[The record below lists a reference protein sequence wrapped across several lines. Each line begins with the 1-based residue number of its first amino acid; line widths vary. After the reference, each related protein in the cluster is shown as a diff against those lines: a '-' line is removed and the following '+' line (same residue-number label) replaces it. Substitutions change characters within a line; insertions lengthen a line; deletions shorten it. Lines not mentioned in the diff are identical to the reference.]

1 MALPS
6 VETMML
12 LSAIVVA
19 AVTWY
24 ILTPAERDRVRR
36 ACVRRVAQVMSVLK
50 VVARAFRRERSEV
63 LEDALRQRSWPLVTL
78 SIATLNIAVHAWSHF
93 DPAAPVADILGNV
106 AARTTSGEWWRLLS
120 AIVVHPNLLHLV
132 VNTIA
137 LVQVGL
143 VLERLT
149 GSLTFVAVYAVSGVF
164 AGLYT
169 LSGFE
174 ATPAMGASGAVFGI
188 YGLLIATWMWG
199 ALQRSETTLRLGT
212 VKAFAPV
219 AALFTLVHLTSPTMA
234 GEAEW
239 LGLVTGFTCGVLM
252 ARPVRIHAPPV
263 RRVATVAAAAAY
275 LAIVAA
281 VPLRGMTDPR
291 PLLATVV
298 VVEQQTAAAYDAAVE
313 EFSRGR
319 MDRKDL
325 VQVIEGKILPA
336 LQSARLELQH
346 VDRAPRDLVPHVRA
360 AEIYTIRRIE
370 SWRIRADA
378 LRTGYSRRL
387 RDAEAVQRS
396 ALERLRSIPP
406 GA

>member
-1 MALPS
+1 
-6 VETMML
+6 MML

-36 ACVRRVAQVMSVLK
+36 ACVRRIAQVRPVIGA
-50 VVARAFRRERSEV
+50 VARAFRRERSEV
-63 LEDALRQRSWPLVTL
+63 LEDALRHRAWPVVTL

-93 DPAAPVADILGNV
+93 DPAAPVAEILGNV

-120 AIVVHPNLLHLV
+120 AVVVHPNLLHLAI
-132 VNTIA
+132 NTLA

-169 LSGFE
+169 LSGFNV
-174 ATPAMGASGAVFGI
+174 APAMGASGAVFGI

-212 VKAFAPV
+212 VRAFAPL
-219 AALFTLVHLTSPTMA
+219 AALFTLVHLISPTMA

-313 EFSRGR
+313 EFRRGGT
-319 MDRKDL
+319 RKDL
-325 VQVIEGKILPA
+325 VQAIEGRILPA

-360 AEIYTIRRIE
+360 AELYTIRRIE

-378 LRTGYSRRL
+378 LRTGNSRRL
-387 RDAEAVQRS
+387 RDAEAVERS

>member
-1 MALPS
+1 MA
-6 VETMML
+6 L

-36 ACVRRVAQVMSVLK
+36 ACVRRAAQVLPVLGA
-50 VVARAFRRERSEV
+50 VVRAFRRERSEV
-63 LEDALRQRSWPLVTL
+63 LEDALRHRSWPVVTL
-78 SIATLNIAVHAWSHF
+78 SIAALNIAVHAWSHF
-93 DPAAPVADILGNV
+93 DPAAPVADILGNA
-106 AARTTSGEWWRLLS
+106 AARTTNGEWWRLLS
-120 AIVVHPNLLHLV
+120 AMVVHPNLLHLV

-169 LSGFE
+169 LSGFD
-174 ATPAMGASGAVFGI
+174 AAPAMGASGAVFGI

-219 AALFTLVHLTSPTMA
+219 AALFTLVHLVSQAMP

-291 PLLATVV
+291 PLLASVV
-298 VVEQQTAAAYDAAVE
+298 VVEQQTAAAYNAAVE

-325 VQVIEGKILPA
+325 VQVIDGKILPA

-378 LRTGYSRRL
+378 LRTGNSHRL
-387 RDAEAVQRS
+387 REAEAVERS
-396 ALERLRSIPP
+396 ALERLRSIPA

>member
-1 MALPS
+1 
-6 VETMML
+6 
-12 LSAIVVA
+12 
-19 AVTWY
+19 
-24 ILTPAERDRVRR
+24 
-36 ACVRRVAQVMSVLK
+36 
-50 VVARAFRRERSEV
+50 
-63 LEDALRQRSWPLVTL
+63 
-78 SIATLNIAVHAWSHF
+78 
-93 DPAAPVADILGNV
+93 
-106 AARTTSGEWWRLLS
+106 
-120 AIVVHPNLLHLV
+120 
-132 VNTIA
+132 
-137 LVQVGL
+137 
-143 VLERLT
+143 
-149 GSLTFVAVYAVSGVF
+149 VSGVF

-169 LSGFE
+169 LSGFDV
-174 ATPAMGASGAVFGI
+174 APAMGASGAVFGI

-212 VKAFAPV
+212 VRAFAPV
-219 AALFTLVHLTSPTMA
+219 AALFTLVHLISPTMA

-313 EFSRGR
+313 EFRRGGT
-319 MDRKDL
+319 RKDL
-325 VQVIEGKILPA
+325 VQAIEGRILPA

-360 AEIYTIRRIE
+360 AELYTIRRIE

-378 LRTGYSRRL
+378 LRTGNSRRL
-387 RDAEAVQRS
+387 RDAEAVERS

>member
-1 MALPS
+1 
-6 VETMML
+6 ML

-36 ACVRRVAQVMSVLK
+36 ACVRRVAQVTPVLG

-63 LEDALRQRSWPLVTL
+63 LEDALRHRSWPLVTL

-120 AIVVHPNLLHLV
+120 AMVVHPNLLHLV
-132 VNTIA
+132 INTIA

-169 LSGFE
+169 LSGFD
-174 ATPAMGASGAVFGI
+174 AAPAMGASGAVFGI

-219 AALFTLVHLTSPTMA
+219 AALFTLVHLISPTMA

-252 ARPVRIHAPPV
+252 ARPVRIHAPPA

-291 PLLATVV
+291 PLLASVV
-298 VVEQQTAAAYDAAVE
+298 VVEQQTAAAYDAAVQ
-313 EFSRGR
+313 EFRRGGT
-319 MDRKDL
+319 RKDL
-325 VQVIEGKILPA
+325 VQVIDGKILPA

-378 LRTGYSRRL
+378 LRTGNSRRL
-387 RDAEAVQRS
+387 RDAEAVERS

-406 GA
+406 DA

>member
-1 MALPS
+1 
-6 VETMML
+6 MML

-36 ACVRRVAQVMSVLK
+36 ACARRIAQLLPVTQA
-50 VVARAFRRERSEV
+50 VVRAFRREHSEV
-63 LEDALRQRSWPLVTL
+63 LEDALRHRSWPLVTL
-78 SIATLNIAVHAWSHF
+78 SIATLNVAVHAWSLF
-93 DPAAPVADILGNV
+93 DPATPVADTLGNV
-106 AARTTSGEWWRLLS
+106 AASTTNGEWWRLLS
-120 AIVVHPNLLHLV
+120 AMVVHPNLLQLV
-132 VNTIA
+132 INTIA

-149 GSLTFVAVYAVSGVF
+149 GSLTFVAVYVVSGVF

-169 LSGFE
+169 LSGF
-174 ATPAMGASGAVFGI
+174 AVAPAIGASGAVFGI

-212 VKAFAPV
+212 VRAFAPV
-219 AALFTLVHLTSPTMA
+219 AALFALVHLISETMA

-239 LGLVTGFTCGVLM
+239 LGLVTGFACGVLI
-252 ARPVRIHAPPV
+252 ARPVCIRTPPA

-291 PLLATVV
+291 PLLASIV

-313 EFSRGR
+313 DFSRGGIN
-319 MDRKDL
+319 RKDL
-325 VQVIEGKILPA
+325 VQLIDGTILPA

-360 AEIYTIRRIE
+360 AEIYTLRRME

-378 LRTGYSRRL
+378 LRNGNSRRL
-387 RDAEAVQRS
+387 RDAEAVERT

>member
-1 MALPS
+1 
-6 VETMML
+6 MML

-24 ILTPAERDRVRR
+24 ILTPAERDRARR
-36 ACVRRVAQVMSVLK
+36 ACLRRVAQLLPVAGVL
-50 VVARAFRRERSEV
+50 VRTFRRERSEV

-78 SIATLNIAVHAWSHF
+78 SIATLNVAVHAWRSF
-93 DPAAPVADILGNV
+93 DPAVPVVDILGNL
-106 AARTTSGEWWRLLS
+106 AARTTDGEWWRLLT
-120 AIVVHPNLLHLV
+120 AMVVHPNLLHLV

-149 GSLTFVAVYAVSGVF
+149 GSLMFVAVYVVSGVF

-169 LSGFE
+169 LSGFDV
-174 ATPAMGASGAVFGI
+174 APAIGASGAVFGI

-212 VKAFAPV
+212 VKAFAPM
-219 AALFTLVHLTSPTMA
+219 AALFTLVHLISATMP

-252 ARPVRIHAPPV
+252 ARPVRICAPPV

-291 PLLATVV
+291 PLLATVAG
-298 VVEQQTAAAYDAAVE
+298 VEQQTAAAYDAAVE

-325 VQVIEGKILPA
+325 AQLIDGQILPA
-336 LQSARLELQH
+336 LQAARLELQH

-378 LRTGYSRRL
+378 LRTGNSRRL
-387 RDAEAVQRS
+387 RDAEAVERS
-396 ALERLRSIPP
+396 AVERLRSIPT